1 MLSRR
6 DNDHERGISVDRVI
20 DSRMSGE
27 LRPSHAHIIGRAGSG
42 KPLSMEHLCKQDTDQ
57 GHGVAGIDPH
67 ADLSMGIMKQIA
79 EKNINTISHQYR
91 GQCEEK
97 IRGDTLCVVD
107 ITIAFN
113 VVAEDMPRIA
123 KFLTSRASAENL
135 TALEHRKAVARIDPD
150 VV

>member
-6 DNDHERGISVDRVI
+6 DNDHERGIWVDRLI
-20 DSRMSGE
+20 DSRVSDE

-42 KPLSMEHLCKQDTDQ
+42 KPLSMEHLCKQDSDQ
-57 GHGVAGIDPH
+57 GYGVALIDPH
-67 ADLSMGIMKQIA
+67 GELSEGIMKRIA
-79 EKNINTISHQYR
+79 EKDINTISHQYR
-91 GQCEEK
+91 GQFEETT
-97 IRGDTLCVVD
+97 RGDALCVVG

-123 KFLTSRASAENL
+123 KFLASRASAEDL
-135 TALEHRKAVARIDPD
+135 TALEHREAVARIDPD